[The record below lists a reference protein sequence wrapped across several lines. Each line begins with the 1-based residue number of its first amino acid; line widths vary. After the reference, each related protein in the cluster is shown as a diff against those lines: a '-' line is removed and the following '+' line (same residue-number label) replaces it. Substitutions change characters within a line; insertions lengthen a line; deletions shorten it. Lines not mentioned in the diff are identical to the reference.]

1 MSAAGLEGAGT
12 SPHAAGLFEA
22 WRRREQTLAA
32 FALLMVAATVPTL
45 IAMAL
50 DVRTFNGINVW
61 IKPFKFQASVAIYLA
76 TVAWFWPYIDVA
88 TRARGAVRAG
98 VWALCILLV
107 LEIVYITY
115 RAAMA
120 EGSHFNESTPIAA
133 VLYPLMGVA
142 ILIAVSIGAWF
153 GVLILRSTEGGI
165 SANLRFAIGA
175 GLLAG
180 NILGGVTGA
189 LISSRGSHWIGGMQ
203 NDAGG
208 LLFFGWSRTGGDPR
222 VAHFIGLHAMQAI
235 PFIGYV
241 VQRLAA
247 GRAIIWVSL
256 LLWTA
261 VTAAVFMQAL
271 AGRPLV
277 PP

>member
-1 MSAAGLEGAGT
+1 MSTAGLDGAGT
-12 SPHAAGLFEA
+12 SPRAAGLFEA
-22 WRRREQTLAA
+22 WRRREPTLAA

-76 TVAWFWPYIDVA
+76 TVAWFWPYIDA
-88 TRARGAVRAG
+88 AIRARAAVRAR

-120 EGSHFNESTPIAA
+120 EGSHFNESTIAA

-180 NILGGVTGA
+180 NILGGVSGA
-189 LISSRGSHWIGGMQ
+189 FISSLGSHWIGGVH

-235 PFIGYV
+235 PVIGYV

-247 GRAIIWVSL
+247 GRAIIWASL

-271 AGRPLV
+271 AGRPLL

>member
-1 MSAAGLEGAGT
+1 
-12 SPHAAGLFEA
+12 
-22 WRRREQTLAA
+22 
-32 FALLMVAATVPTL
+32 MVVATVPTL
-45 IAMAL
+45 IAMAM

-61 IKPFKFQASVAIYLA
+61 IKPFKFQSSVAIYLA
-76 TVAWFWPYIDVA
+76 TVAWFWPYIDA
-88 TRARGAVRAG
+88 AIRARGCRARRGVGAVHPACPRNCLHHLPRGAG
-98 VWALCILLV
+98 GGLALQRPRRRLRPL
-107 LEIVYITY
+107 
-115 RAAMA
+115 
-120 EGSHFNESTPIAA
+120 
-133 VLYPLMGVA
+133 LYPLMGTA

-180 NILGGVTGA
+180 NILGGASGA
-189 LISSRGSHWIGGMQ
+189 FISSLGSHWIGGVH

-235 PFIGYV
+235 PVIGYA

-247 GRAIIWVSL
+247 GRAIIWASL

-271 AGRPLV
+271 AGRPLLLALTMMGNL
-277 PP
+277 PRRCLPSATDTS

>member
-1 MSAAGLEGAGT
+1 MSPAGLEGAGA
-12 SPHAAGLFEA
+12 SWRSAGPLDA
-22 WRRREQTLAA
+22 WQRREPTLVA
-32 FALLMVAATVPTL
+32 FALLMVAATLPTL
-45 IAMAL
+45 IAMAV

-76 TVAWFWPYIDVA
+76 TVAWFWPYIDA
-88 TRARGAVRAG
+88 AIRARAAVRAG

-107 LEIVYITY
+107 LEVAYITY
-115 RAAMA
+115 RAALA

-142 ILIAVSIGAWF
+142 ILIAVSIDGWF

-165 SANLRFAIGA
+165 SANLRLAIGA

-180 NILGGVTGA
+180 NILGVATGA
-189 LISSRGSHWIGGMQ
+189 FISSHGSHWIGGPHT
-203 NDAGG
+203 DAGG

-235 PFIGYV
+235 PVIGYV

-247 GRAIIWVSL
+247 GRVIVWASL
-256 LLWTA
+256 VLWTA

-271 AGRPLV
+271 AGRPLL

>member
-1 MSAAGLEGAGT
+1 MSTAGLEGEGA
-12 SPHAAGLFEA
+12 SPRAAGLFEA
-22 WRRREQTLAA
+22 WRRREPTLAA
-32 FALLMVAATVPTL
+32 FALLMVVATVPTL

-61 IKPFKFQASVAIYLA
+61 IKPFKFQSSVAIYLA
-76 TVAWFWPYIDVA
+76 TVAWFWPYIDAAV
-88 TRARGAVRAG
+88 RARGVVRAG

-107 LEIVYITY
+107 LEIAYITY
-115 RAAMA
+115 RAALA
-120 EGSHFNESTPIAA
+120 EGSHFNELTPIAA
-133 VLYPLMGVA
+133 VLYPLMGAA
-142 ILIAVSIGAWF
+142 ILIAVSIGGWF

-180 NILGGVTGA
+180 NILGGASGA
-189 LISSRGSHWIGGMQ
+189 FISSLGSHWIGGVH

-222 VAHFIGLHAMQAI
+222 VAHFVGLHAMQAI
-235 PFIGYV
+235 PVIGYV

-247 GRAIIWVSL
+247 GRAIIWASL

-271 AGRPLV
+271 AGRPLL